1 MAAVTSRYARALAE
15 VVLDKKL
22 IPGRIR
28 EQMQGVVALVDSS
41 SDLRNIWDNPSV
53 PAGQKRKLL
62 DAISKRL
69 VLDPMVRNFL
79 AVLIDHHRISSIG
92 IIARQFEKEL
102 DSRLGIAEAN
112 VKSARDLT
120 TDERLA
126 IENQIKLVT
135 GKSVRASYSTDKG
148 LIGGAL
154 VQVGSTIYDG
164 SVRGQLNKL
173 RETLSA
179 E

>member
-1 MAAVTSRYARALAE
+1 MAAVTSRYARALAD

-28 EQMQGVVALVDSS
+28 EQMQSVVALVDSS
-41 SDLRNIWDNPSV
+41 ADLRNVWDNPSV
-53 PAGQKRKLL
+53 PADQKRKLL
-62 DAISKRL
+62 DSISKRL
-69 VLDPMVRNFL
+69 VIDPMVRNFL
-79 AVLIDHHRISSIG
+79 AVLIDHHRIGAIG
-92 IIARQFEKEL
+92 IVAKQFETEL
-102 DSRLGIAEAN
+102 DSRLGIAEAK

-126 IENQIKLVT
+126 LETQIKSVT
-135 GKSVRASYSTDKG
+135 GKSVRASYTTDKN
-148 LIGGAL
+148 LIGGAV

-164 SVRGQLNKL
+164 SVRGQLSKL